1 MWLLSFALLAVTS
14 HGRPDG
20 PKLLIT
26 IDLHRDLDLARTAP
40 LPPADRTGPTHR
52 TDAKTRNSR
61 FVPEPSV
68 AHQSATAP
76 STPDPNHLKHKTSIT
91 NARKLSSDPAA
102 DGASATDQYQT
113 GVGNELEIAAS
124 APPASPTSPVP
135 IQPAATAKTAPA
147 PAPDPQADLP
157 YQQRPPPRPP
167 ATGPP
172 EHRAVANP
180 KAPRSGGHA
189 TGHSLPHSAV
199 ATTTVH
205 PADCP
210 PPPRRDAV
218 RSARAATDSALAH
231 RSDRARE
238 HGPRPSVPPAQALP
252 PADATDVPLHTK
264 PGTLASQHP

>member
-26 IDLHRDLDLARTAP
+26 IDLRRDLDLARTAP

-76 STPDPNHLKHKTSIT
+76 STPDPNHLKHKTPIT

-124 APPASPTSPVP
+124 APTASPTSPVP

-147 PAPDPQADLP
+147 PAPHPQADLP
-157 YQQRPPPRPP
+157 YQQRPPRRPP
-167 ATGPP
+167 ATGRQNIAPSQTRRHHAAAGTP
-172 EHRAVANP
+172 RATACLTALSRRP
-180 KAPRSGGHA
+180 LSI
-189 TGHSLPHSAV
+189 LDD
-199 ATTTVH
+199 TT
-205 PADCP
+205 D
-210 PPPRRDAV
+210 
-218 RSARAATDSALAH
+218 
-231 RSDRARE
+231 
-238 HGPRPSVPPAQALP
+238 PSR
-252 PADATDVPLHTK
+252 
-264 PGTLASQHP
+264 